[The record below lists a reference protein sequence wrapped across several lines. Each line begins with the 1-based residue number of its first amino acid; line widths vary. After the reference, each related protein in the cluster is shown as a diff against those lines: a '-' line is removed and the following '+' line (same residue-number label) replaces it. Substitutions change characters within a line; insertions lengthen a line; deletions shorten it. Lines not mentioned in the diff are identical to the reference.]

1 MVSGRS
7 PGRGVL
13 AIMGSGETA
22 PAMARVHR
30 ALLDRLGPGSGPVV
44 VVDTPYGFQ
53 ENADDLSR
61 RIAAY
66 FDESVGREAIVA
78 TYRSREVDALT
89 AATALARIGEARY
102 AMAGPGSP
110 SYALRHW
117 TEGPIPAAL
126 EGLLASGGALTMA
139 SAAALTLGV
148 VTVPVYEIYKV
159 GDDPSWLVGLDI
171 LGHAAGLSAAVI
183 PHFDNAEGGN
193 HDTRFCYLG
202 ERRLRTLEEQLPHGA
217 FVLGV
222 DGHTALVLDLERRT
236 ASVAGLGSVTVR
248 VDGRS
253 TIFPSGTETTI
264 DALDAAAAALRGGPV
279 EAPSG
284 WSGAPAASA
293 DETGRGAGPAPALKD
308 TVSDHEGAFV
318 DALEARD
325 ARTAVAALLEL
336 DTAIEGRLRRGE
348 DSPDLD
354 SARATFRALLVRL
367 GESAAVG
374 VRDPREAVDPFVETL
389 LELRG
394 RARAN
399 RDWES
404 ADLIRDRLA
413 AAGVEVR
420 DEGVGSTWVLE
431 EPVRHP

>member
-1 MVSGRS
+1 MSGRGS
-7 PGRGVL
+7 ARGVL

-22 PAMARVHR
+22 PAMAKVHR
-30 ALLDRLGPGSGPVV
+30 ALLDRLGPDSGPVV

-61 RIAAY
+61 RISAY
-66 FDESVGREAIVA
+66 FAESVGRDAVVA
-78 TYRSREVDALT
+78 TYRSRGVDGLT
-89 AATALARIGEARY
+89 TATALARIGEARY

-117 TEGPIPAAL
+117 VEGPIPAAL
-126 EGLLASGGALTMA
+126 EGILASGGALTMA

-159 GDDPSWLVGLDI
+159 GEDPSWLVGLDI
-171 LGHAAGLSAAVI
+171 LGRAAGLTAAVI
-183 PHFDNAEGGN
+183 PHYDNAEGGN

-202 ERRLRTLEEQLPHGA
+202 ERRLRTLEEQLPEGA

-236 ASVAGLGSVTVR
+236 AAVAGLGSVTVR

-253 TIFPSGTETTI
+253 TVFPSGTETTI
-264 DALDAAAAALRGGPV
+264 EALVAAAAALRGSPAD
-279 EAPSG
+279 APSG

-293 DETGRGAGPAPALKD
+293 DDRAPDATPAAHALKD
-308 TVSDHEGAFV
+308 EVSDHEGAFV
-318 DALEARD
+318 HALEARD

-389 LELRG
+389 LELRR

-420 DEGVGSTWVLE
+420 DEADGSVWTLE
-431 EPVRHP
+431 ESARTV